1 MKSNKAMPLIEN
13 ISIYFRMIKF
23 SHTIFALPFALAA
36 AILAWRQYPV
46 DLTDIFWVLLAM
58 ASARSAAMG
67 FNRIADAGFDAKNL
81 RTVRRAIP
89 AKDISLLSAAMFV
102 LFFSL
107 VFIFA
112 SAMLGSICFYFAF
125 PVLIILF
132 SYSYA
137 KRFTV
142 LSHLYLGFVISL
154 APVGAWIA
162 LTNTFSFSILLLSL
176 ALMFYIAG
184 FDIIFSCQDVDFDR
198 KTGLYSI
205 PAGLGIKKALIISKI
220 IHFFSFFFFCLI
232 YFAFDMHLFYL
243 LTLFIIG
250 VLLITEH
257 RIVKFDDLTKI
268 RIAFFHV
275 NSIISVTLFVGILFD
290 ELTRRWI

>member
-1 MKSNKAMPLIEN
+1 MKNNKKISLAKN
-13 ISIYFRMIKF
+13 IFIYFRMIKF

-36 AILAWRQYPV
+36 AILAWRQYTV
-46 DLTDIFWVLLAM
+46 DWTDIFWVLIAM
-58 ASARSAAMG
+58 TSARSAAMG
-67 FNRIADAGFDAKNL
+67 FNRIADVGFDAKNI
-81 RTVRRAIP
+81 RTAMRAIP
-89 AKDISLLSAAMFV
+89 AKDISLVSAGIFV
-102 LFFSL
+102 LLFSI

-112 SAMLGSICFYFAF
+112 SVMLGRICFYFAF

-137 KRFTV
+137 KRFTL

-154 APVGAWIA
+154 VPVGAWIA

-184 FDIIFSCQDVDFDR
+184 FDIIYACQDIDFDR
-198 KTGLYSI
+198 KAGLYSI
-205 PAGLGIKKALIISKI
+205 PAGFGIKKALVISKI
-220 IHFFSFFFFCLI
+220 MHFFSFFFFCLI
-232 YFAFDMHLFYL
+232 YFAFDMHLIYL
-243 LTLFIIG
+243 LALFMIG
-250 VLLITEH
+250 ILLIIEH
-257 RIVKFDDLTKI
+257 RIVRFDDLEKI

-275 NSIISVTLFVGILFD
+275 NSIISVTLFMGILFD

>member
-1 MKSNKAMPLIEN
+1 MPLIEN

-112 SAMLGSICFYFAF
+112 SAMLGSICFYFSF
-125 PVLIILF
+125 PVLIILL

-184 FDIIFSCQDVDFDR
+184 FDIIYACQDVNFDR
-198 KTGLYSI
+198 KAGLYSI
-205 PAGLGIKKALIISKI
+205 PAGLGIKKALMISKI

-232 YFAFDMHLFYL
+232 YFAFDMHLIYL

-250 VLLITEH
+250 VLLIIEH
-257 RIVKFDDLTKI
+257 LIVKFDDLTKI

>member
-1 MKSNKAMPLIEN
+1 
-13 ISIYFRMIKF
+13 MIKF

-46 DLTDIFWVLLAM
+46 NLTDIFWVLLAM

-112 SAMLGSICFYFAF
+112 SAMLGSICFYFSF
-125 PVLIILF
+125 PVLIILL

-184 FDIIFSCQDVDFDR
+184 FDIIYSCQDVDFDR

-243 LTLFIIG
+243 LALFIIG
-250 VLLITEH
+250 VLLIIEH

>member
-1 MKSNKAMPLIEN
+1 MKNNKKISLAKN
-13 ISIYFRMIKF
+13 IFIYFRMIKF

-36 AILAWRQYPV
+36 AILAWRQYIV
-46 DLTDIFWVLLAM
+46 DWTDIFWVLIAM
-58 ASARSAAMG
+58 TSARSSAMG
-67 FNRIADAGFDAKNL
+67 FNRIADVGFDAKNI
-81 RTVRRAIP
+81 RTATRAIP
-89 AKDISLLSAAMFV
+89 AKDISLVSAGSFV
-102 LFFSL
+102 LLFSI

-112 SAMLGSICFYFAF
+112 SAMLGRICFYFAF

-137 KRFTV
+137 KRFTL

-184 FDIIFSCQDVDFDR
+184 FDIIYACQDIDFDR
-198 KTGLYSI
+198 KAGLYSI
-205 PAGLGIKKALIISKI
+205 PAGFGIKKALVISKI
-220 IHFFSFFFFCLI
+220 MHSLSFFFFCLI
-232 YFAFDMHLFYL
+232 YFAFDMHLIYL
-243 LTLFIIG
+243 LALFIIG
-250 VLLITEH
+250 ILLIIEH
-257 RIVKFDDLTKI
+257 RIVRFDDLEKI
-268 RIAFFHV
+268 GVAFFHV
-275 NSIISVTLFVGILFD
+275 NSIISVTLFMGILFD